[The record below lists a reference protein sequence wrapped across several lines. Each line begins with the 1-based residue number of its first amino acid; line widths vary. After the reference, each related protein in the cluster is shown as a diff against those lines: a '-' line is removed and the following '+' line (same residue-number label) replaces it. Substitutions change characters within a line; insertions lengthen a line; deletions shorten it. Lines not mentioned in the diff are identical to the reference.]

1 MDGLKK
7 GGREWLIP
15 LHPHSIS
22 LPSLLSCQRFFI
34 CWWPLFRSASFSFIP
49 SDQPIGKLDISKDR
63 PLVSSSTNTHT
74 LPPCSTLSFV
84 HSAFHSRIP
93 MPVLWPRWMKSV
105 QQSKNKESWTTEAD
119 RKKEQEKD
127 YVHWIIVCAV
137 GQTNRKPGAPYPPL
151 SIQETMA
158 HPGQNTS
165 STHVNTAG
173 ARESLEEEKV
183 KTLYKFDVQAGTVCV
198 LLCIAN

>member
-1 MDGLKK
+1 MDGLTK

-15 LHPHSIS
+15 LHPPSIS
-22 LPSLLSCQRFFI
+22 LPSLLSCQRIFI

-49 SDQPIGKLDISKDR
+49 SDQPVGKLDIIKDR
-63 PLVSSSTNTHT
+63 PLVSSSTNTHA
-74 LPPCSTLSFV
+74 LLPCSALSFV

-105 QQSKNKESWTTEAD
+105 QQSKKQRVRDNRGGQIERAGERLCAL
-119 RKKEQEKD
+119 D
-127 YVHWIIVCAV
+127 YWPGCRSDK
-137 GQTNRKPGAPYPPL
+137 QKPRSTISTFEHSGD
-151 SIQETMA
+151 EA

-165 STHVNTAG
+165 STHVNTAT
-173 ARESLEEEKV
+173 ARESLEEEME
-183 KTLYKFDVQAGTVCV
+183 TLYKFDVKAGTVCA